1 LTNNVPEESVYNQ
14 ERKWYLATALILND
28 QVAEGKEILSQI
40 KTGEWK
46 YAEAQLLLK
55 SKD

>member
-1 LTNNVPEESVYNQ
+1 MPEESVYGQ
-14 ERKWYLATALILND
+14 ERKWYLATALILNN
-28 QVAEGKEILSQI
+28 QVAEGKKILLQI
-40 KTGEWK
+40 KSGEWK